1 MPNQIVTSRME
12 GKGKRRRQWKR
23 LIDVV
28 EEVLKIL
35 GVRNWSV
42 ARDWKEWRR
51 SVLGA
56 KVHNRLDARGGR
68 GGGGENKKKKK
79 RRRKK
84 RKGERRRRRSVSY
97 IFLFHGGVFSRLLGL
112 YKY

>member
-1 MPNQIVTSRME
+1 MNNERMPNQIVTSRME

-68 GGGGENKKKKK
+68 GGGGEVYHISFCSMVESSQGFWACISIDIKKK
-79 RRRKK
+79 
-84 RKGERRRRRSVSY
+84 
-97 IFLFHGGVFSRLLGL
+97 
-112 YKY
+112 